1 MLEYAEYCG
10 NFYGTPRAQVEAW
23 LDEGLDVVLEIE
35 VQGAKKV
42 MAKCPEAVSVFILSP
57 SFGVLEKRLRRRA
70 TDSEE
75 LSKSGWPPPGGK
87 SSKRRITTIW

>member
-42 MAKCPEAVSVFILSP
+42 MAKCPELSACLFCRRP
-57 SFGVLEKRLRRRA
+57 RGAGKAAEKKGDRL
-70 TDSEE
+70 
-75 LSKSGWPPPGGK
+75 
-87 SSKRRITTIW
+87 